1 MYNIEAGKSW
11 SDLPQVRKKHQYLTS
26 ETSTDIRFFNVKARS
41 NSIAKLKGNSAWDP
55 VLTQIASAPDRQTD
69 EQTTHTIEEVWR
81 AYFYC
86 IRLKNLNIIIHKFT
100 IPYVCSHLL
109 VNSNSAFESP
119 SFTSTTSKISS
130 SFKCSNPNN
139 FNDRQFKSANLSETH
154 VCHLIF
160 HIYKFQVP
168 SRHILILI
176 WFANQ
181 FRQL

>member
-1 MYNIEAGKSW
+1 MTVRSVSFRTDWPMYNIEAGKSW

-26 ETSTDIRFFNVKARS
+26 ETSTDIRFFNVKARF

-69 EQTTHTIEEVWR
+69 EQTTYTIEEVWR

-109 VNSNSAFESP
+109 VNSNSAFKGP

-130 SFKCSNPNN
+130 
-139 FNDRQFKSANLSETH
+139 NLRMH
-154 VCHLIF
+154 
-160 HIYKFQVP
+160 
-168 SRHILILI
+168 
-176 WFANQ
+176 
-181 FRQL
+181 